1 MLANHLK
8 SYAVLTIDV
17 STHMTAVWY
26 PQGHVKLYISL
37 VSVRK
42 LLSVN
47 PMFVKHKTKM
57 SISKQFSNKFG

>member
-1 MLANHLK
+1 M
-8 SYAVLTIDV
+8 LTIDV
-17 STHMTAVWY
+17 STHMTAVLY
-26 PQGHVKLYISL
+26 PQGNVKLYISL

-57 SISKQFSNKFG
+57 SILKQFSNKFG